1 MKKLISLLCLLS
13 LLMGIL
19 SLAALPT
26 VALSANGGDV
36 LFSNVLLNVGTDESE
51 RRITWYSNREGFG
64 EVHYAKA
71 SDGADGEFPTS
82 YQTSKASVHITS
94 TDDTSY
100 KASLTGLEPDTE
112 YVYRLAVDGVFSQ
125 QIYRFQTKGGVDD
138 LSFVLVGDPQIGSSA
153 SKWHDTLQKINANFP
168 DSAFILSAG
177 DQISNP
183 VSEEGYDAL
192 QDVE

>member
-1 MKKLISLLCLLS
+1 MKKLISLLCLFS

-71 SDGADGEFPTS
+71 SDGTDGEFPTS

-100 KASLTGLEPDTE
+100 KASLTGSFARRKHSSSPQSPIAL
-112 YVYRLAVDGVFSQ
+112 SQ
-125 QIYRFQTKGGVDD
+125 GPRI
-138 LSFVLVGDPQIGSSA
+138 SI
-153 SKWHDTLQKINANFP
+153 WH
-168 DSAFILSAG
+168 
-177 DQISNP
+177 
-183 VSEEGYDAL
+183 
-192 QDVE
+192 